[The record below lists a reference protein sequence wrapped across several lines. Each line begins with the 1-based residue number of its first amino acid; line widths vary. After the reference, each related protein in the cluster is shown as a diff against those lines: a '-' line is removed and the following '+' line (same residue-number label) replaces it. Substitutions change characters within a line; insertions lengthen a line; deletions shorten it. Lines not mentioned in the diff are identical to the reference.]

1 MNKKPTIKD
10 IARAAN
16 VSTTAVSLALNNRPR
31 IGPETR
37 ERILGIARGL
47 NYRPNIVAR
56 SLVSRRSQTIGL
68 IITTILNP
76 FYPELAKGIEDK
88 ARERGYSIILC
99 STNEDLEL
107 EKYQVENLRSKG
119 VDGII
124 FSSVKTKDPNIDSL
138 YEERFPFILV
148 NRRIH
153 DPSLDKKI
161 DYVVLDNAS
170 GAYQAMEHLYNLG
183 HRRIGILAGPL
194 NTSTAAERTEGA
206 RKFLRKSRIGWDPRL
221 LVVCHYSKEKAYEAT
236 GRLLSQKHRPTAIFA
251 ENDYMA
257 LGARDAILDA
267 GLKLP
272 EDVALLGF
280 DDIAES
286 ALKGVEITTISQK
299 KYDMGTLAVG
309 VLIDK
314 IEKGSLRMANQII
327 LEPELVIRASCGY
340 RLRKENS
347 IPRAR
352 RSGRTAG
359 G

>member
-1 MNKKPTIKD
+1 MTKKPTIKD
-10 IARAAN
+10 IARAAK
-16 VSTTAVSLALNNRPR
+16 VSTTAVSMALNNRPR

-37 ERILGIARGL
+37 ERILRIVKEL

-88 ARERGYSIILC
+88 ALELGYSIILC
-99 STNEDLEL
+99 STNQDLAL
-107 EKYQVENLRSKG
+107 EKYHIENLRSKG
-119 VDGII
+119 VDGFI
-124 FSSVKTKDPNIDSL
+124 FSSVKIKDPNVYAL
-138 YEERFPFILV
+138 FEERFPFILV

-161 DYVVLDNAS
+161 DYVVLDNSS

-183 HRRIGILAGPL
+183 HHRIGILAGPL

-206 RKFLRKSRIGWDPRL
+206 KRFLKKNRIGWDPGL
-221 LVVCHYSKEKAYEAT
+221 LIVCHYSKEKAYEAT
-236 GRLLSQKHRPTAIFA
+236 RKLLAQKHPPTAIFA

-272 EDVALLGF
+272 EDMALVGF
-280 DDIAES
+280 DDIVET

-299 KYDMGTLAVG
+299 KYDMGTLAVK

-314 IEKGSLRMANQII
+314 IEQGSLRMANQII

-340 RLRKENS
+340 RLREEVS
-347 IPRAR
+347 SRSGR
-352 RSGRTAG
+352 RSGKAH
-359 G
+359 